1 MIIKYP
7 ENLCIICGSQ
17 IPEGRTICPSCGA
30 TESTM
35 FEACKPKPIA
45 EPQTEFK
52 VDDTVEQSFR
62 EGYTKG
68 FNAGMET
75 ACSLKQDN
83 ERLKRENAMLRSQI
97 ESRLRT
103 DDIDSFYE

>member
-7 ENLCIICGSQ
+7 ENLCVICGSE
-17 IPEGRTICPSCGA
+17 IPEGRTVCPNCGA
-30 TESTM
+30 TEATM
-35 FEACKPKPIA
+35 FENCKTDHTHDNP
-45 EPQTEFK
+45 EFK
-52 VDDTVEQSFR
+52 IDDIIEQAFR

-68 FNAGMET
+68 LDEGIKT

-97 ESRLRT
+97 ESQMRT
-103 DDIDSFYE
+103 DDIDAEYE